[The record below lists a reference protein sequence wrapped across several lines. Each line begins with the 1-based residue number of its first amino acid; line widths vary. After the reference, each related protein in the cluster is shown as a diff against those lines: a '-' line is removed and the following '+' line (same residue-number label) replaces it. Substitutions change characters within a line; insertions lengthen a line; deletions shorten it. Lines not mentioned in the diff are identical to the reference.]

1 MGFVDRLIRWAGALS
16 VLCLCGMVLV
26 LAATLVLR
34 PFGILVPSSEIIATF
49 LMVGM
54 ALFGFVYAY
63 AERVHIRVD
72 TLHRRIPAVPR
83 RWIEIIS
90 HFGAAA
96 LCAFITYHSAGIVWL
111 AYRFNDLSDGL
122 IAIPM
127 WIPLGA
133 MPVGFGLLTLALLR
147 DAVRLLRGQAVR
159 FGTSEKDDA
168 VALASKGQGDTP

>member
-1 MGFVDRLIRWAGALS
+1 MDRLIRCAGALS

-34 PFGILVPSSEIIATF
+34 PVGILVPSSEIIATF

-83 RWIEIIS
+83 RWIEVVS
-90 HFGAAA
+90 HFGAAV
-96 LCAFITYHSAGIVWL
+96 LCAFITHHSAGIAWM
-111 AYRFNDLSDGL
+111 AFRFNDLSDGL
-122 IAIPM
+122 VAIPM

-147 DAVRLLRGQAVR
+147 DGARLLRGQEVR
-159 FGTSEKDDA
+159 FGTSEKEDA
-168 VALASKGQGDTP
+168 VALASKEQGGAP